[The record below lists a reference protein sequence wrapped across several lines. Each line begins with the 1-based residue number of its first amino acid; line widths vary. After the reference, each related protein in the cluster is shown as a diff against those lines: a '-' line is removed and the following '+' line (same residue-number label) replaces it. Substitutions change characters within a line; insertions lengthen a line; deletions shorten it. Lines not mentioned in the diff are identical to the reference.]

1 MKTREIAVRRSMK
14 SWFMVILLAFAHV
27 LLLLPHDAHAAVSTA
42 IAGDGTLGTTVNGQP
57 LTTCTASCGISGG
70 TLKGAN
76 QFHSFDVFSV
86 GAGDVATFNVP
97 GGVTHILSRV
107 TGRQSGLSAS
117 MLYGAV
123 ETTTPV
129 KFFFM
134 NPAGIVFGP
143 NAQLNV
149 GSSVNFTTANYIRL
163 FEETTQK
170 SAMFYANP
178 ASDAV
183 TTAGKAS
190 ILTIAPPQD
199 FGFMPAA
206 FGFLD
211 GNSAGITVLSG
222 STLSVA
228 AGSDL
233 TLVAGN
239 KEFTYK
245 DPDTEDPVTA
255 AGGIRVRGGLLSAPA
270 GQIKLASV
278 ASAGEL
284 LVANLQPGPNINGQS
299 FSTMGTVAL
308 TEGAFLDVSDNAFE
322 AGGAAGTIRIRGGQ
336 LVMDSAGLFAITQ
349 GDVNGATTAVEINV
363 TADVPAGEFAVSL
376 NNFSSILSQATGT
389 GRGGDIIIVAG
400 TDTQPG
406 HVDVADSSNIATHAN
421 GDGRGGD
428 IFITKADTL
437 SVHGAVDINTPS
449 AIESL
454 TDGSS
459 HVGRAGDGGN
469 ISIQAGTVN
478 IGSVGPNEPGIVRT
492 VTEFDG
498 KAGNVDLH
506 ATDVN
511 LRSGGALLTRSSR
524 EGTTGL
530 LTVNATGTVSL
541 AGDPQL
547 LPAQQSKLENSH
559 SGTGQGLGITVDAK
573 NVQITDGAQVLNT
586 GSSSIGPVNLTAS
599 DSILISG
606 RSKIS
611 NESTSGL
618 IGPIGLT
625 AGKNITV
632 SDRAEIQGS
641 TQGSAPGSMIRF
653 TGESIS
659 LSGQVFVTSR
669 TNSTGQGGKIL
680 FNASDKITIADGSIV
695 TTSSLDPATGSGG
708 SIGITSGNQIALKD
722 PGTKVL
728 SQTDGAGN
736 GGNITFTS
744 GNMTTLS
751 SGATVSAN
759 STSTAPNAGNAG
771 NITINAGGNF
781 ESNGGKVTTTAARG
795 QGGDINITA
804 GQDIRLTNT
813 ASVSASSTGAG
824 NAGNITALAGDD
836 FIMQNS
842 SITTQATQASGGNI
856 KIGAAD
862 QIVIRN
868 SLISASVMGGTGSG
882 GNIFI
887 DPNAVILQNSRIL
900 AQAIQGNGGNIS
912 IITPFFLA
920 DQASVISASSQF
932 GLNGTITIQSPTS
945 NLSGSLGTLATKPRQ
960 AQSLLTQRCAALAN
974 GQASSFV
981 VAGREQLP
989 ADPGGWLTSPLAF
1002 AGIDPEGFGEGAVS
1016 ESTSHLAPRTSG
1028 LLANST
1034 VSLRR
1039 LTPSGFLLANFA
1051 DSEATG
1057 CHS

>member
-107 TGRQSGLSAS
+107 TGLQSGLSAS

-363 TADVPAGEFAVSL
+363 TADVPAGDLTLSL
-376 NNFSSILSQATGT
+376 NNFSAIASQATGT
-389 GRGGDIIIVAG
+389 GRGGNIVIVAG
-400 TDTQPG
+400 TDTKPG
-406 HVDVADSSNIATHAN
+406 NIDVAGSSTIVAFA
-421 GDGRGGD
+421 GGSGPAGD
-428 IFITKADTL
+428 ISITKAGTL
-437 SVHGAVDINTPS
+437 SVHG
-449 AIESL
+449 
-454 TDGSS
+454 TDGLGNLSNIEN
-459 HVGRAGDGGN
+459 VNGGN
-469 ISIQAGTVN
+469 ISIQASTIN
-478 IGSVGPNEPGIVRT
+478 IGSVEPNEPGIVRT
-492 VTEFDG
+492 LADFTG
-498 KAGNVDLH
+498 NAGNVDLYV
-506 ATDVN
+506 TDVN
-511 LRSGGALLTRSSR
+511 LRSGGALESR
-524 EGTTGL
+524 GSGEGNTGL
-530 LTVNATGTVSL
+530 LTVIATGIVSV

-547 LPAQQSKLENSH
+547 NAAQQSGITNFH
-559 SGTGQGLGITVDAK
+559 TGTGHGKGITVSAQ
-573 NVQITDGAQVLNT
+573 NFELTGGAQVVNNGRT
-586 GSSSIGPVNLTAS
+586 SVGPVDITAS

-606 RSKIS
+606 RSKI
-611 NESTSGL
+611 ESQAVSGP
-618 IGPIGLT
+618 IGPIQLT
-625 AGKNITV
+625 AGKNVTF
-632 SDRAEIQGS
+632 SDQAEVRGS
-641 TQGSAPGSMIRF
+641 TIGSATGGTIGFM
-653 TGESIS
+653 GESIS

-695 TTSSLDPATGSGG
+695 TTSSLDPATGLGG
-708 SIGITSGNQIALKD
+708 SIGFTAGNQISLMD
-722 PGTKVL
+722 PATKVL
-728 SQTDGAGN
+728 SETNGPGN

-1002 AGIDPEGFGEGAVS
+1002 ASLGESLVAGDTVGSLPTITAIP
-1016 ESTSHLAPRTSG
+1016 THDDG
-1028 LLANST
+1028 T

-1039 LTPSGFLLANFA
+1039 FTPAGFLMANYA